1 MAERLKK
8 AQALGTTGK
17 KYMLVQEPPRE
28 PTSQELSAVGKVFID
43 DEGRWIVTSVAYHPE
58 HRVFVAFYEKFLD
71 EKGEWVPAGQERR
84 NILL

>member
-1 MAERLKK
+1 VEEVLKK

-43 DEGRWIVTSVAYHPE
+43 DE
-58 HRVFVAFYEKFLD
+58 
-71 EKGEWVPAGQERR
+71 
-84 NILL
+84 